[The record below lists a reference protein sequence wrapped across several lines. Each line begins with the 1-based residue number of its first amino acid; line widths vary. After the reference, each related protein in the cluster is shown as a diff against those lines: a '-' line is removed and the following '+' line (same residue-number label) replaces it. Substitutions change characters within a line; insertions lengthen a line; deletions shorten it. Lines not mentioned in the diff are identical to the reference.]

1 MSPTS
6 REPAFSVDPQFIE
19 RWSPRAFTG
28 EAIPEEALMSML
40 EAARWS
46 PSANN
51 SQPWRFS
58 YARKGEAAW
67 DRFLDFLMDSNR
79 AWAREAGALVIVI
92 SKTQYV
98 TASHAEPRFTRTHS
112 FDTGAAALA
121 FQLQAMKLG
130 FHAHPM
136 GGIHQDKIRA
146 DLGLPDEGFVIEA
159 AIAVGRK
166 AEADTLPEKL
176 KEREVPSARM
186 AIADFAFNGTFDP
199 KT

>member
-1 MSPTS
+1 MSHPS
-6 REPAFSVDPQFIE
+6 REPAFPVDPQFIE

-28 EAIPEEALMSML
+28 ETIPEEALMSML

-58 YARKGEAAW
+58 YARKGDAAW
-67 DRFLDFLMDSNR
+67 DQFLDFLMTGNK

-92 SKTQYV
+92 SKTHYV
-98 TASHAEPRFTRTHS
+98 TASHTEPRFTRTHS
-112 FDTGAAALA
+112 FDTGAATFA

-130 FHAHPM
+130 YHTHPM
-136 GGIHQDKIRA
+136 GGIHQDKIRT

-166 AEADTLPEKL
+166 AEADTVPDNL
-176 KEREVPSARM
+176 KEREVPSQRM
-186 AIADFAFNGTFDP
+186 AIADFAFYGTFKP
-199 KT
+199 